1 MEIVVNVIR
10 KICLIGNW
18 GIFSLFAVGLFILGS
33 NVQSEFTERKA
44 THDKCLAA
52 INDNNLCD
60 TNYQCI
66 EKQKT
71 LCKKSLEGKSL
82 SDDKCLEAIYDKNI
96 CDTDYQCI
104 ENQESLCKK
113 SLEGKPAAIS
123 KYYDEW
129 WYPYLQFITPE
140 SDIAKIFMT
149 GICFLILGAFVHFLI
164 NWVFRPS

>member
-18 GIFSLFAVGLFILGS
+18 GVFSLFAVGLFILGS

-44 THDKCLAA
+44 TYDKCLAA
-52 INDNNLCD
+52 IYNKNL
-60 TNYQCI
+60 
-66 EKQKT
+66 
-71 LCKKSLEGKSL
+71 
-82 SDDKCLEAIYDKNI
+82 

-123 KYYDEW
+123 KYYKEW

-140 SDIAKIFMT
+140 SDINKFFST
-149 GICFLILGAFVHFLI
+149 GICFLILAAFVHFLI
-164 NWVFRPS
+164 NWVFKPS